1 MHEALSVR
9 PVRQRKALWW
19 LTEGTSAGMARRKA
33 LLAYL
38 FLLPTILGILVF
50 TAGPVLFSLGLSLF
64 SWDVISPPSFV
75 GMANYQQFLVD
86 PEGLKS
92 FGNTAIYVVLDVT
105 LQLVVGLILALAMQ
119 RKMRAWLRYLFRSA
133 FFLPLIASG
142 AAVSIV
148 MGFLFNQ
155 DLGAVNYYLRLV
167 HLPSIPWLTSASW
180 AMVTVVLTSVWQ
192 QMGFTFLV
200 FTGGLG
206 TISADVLDAADVDG
220 AGGVA
225 PLVVCDTADVKPNH
239 SLRGCGWGDRGPS
252 GVHGA
257 LCADQRWT
265 RRRHAHGGDD
275 NLSGGVPEP
284 ANRLWIRSCGAAVWR
299 DHGGDGGPVPPQQEL
314 GVLPVAGAHER
325 EREGADALTD
335 ARGPCRS
342 VAPATTIP
350 RAEGDQTC
358 AWAGAPV
365 DRRLHRPGARVVD
378 RYVVAALTGR
388 VVFPAPAV
396 AAAPSR
402 LEQLSG
408 CIQEDSLRHVCAL
421 SLHFLSGG

>member
-220 AGGVA
+220 AGGWRRLWYVTL
-225 PLVVCDTADVKPNH
+225 PMLSPTILFVVVV
-239 SLRGCGWGDRGPS
+239 
-252 GVHGA
+252 GVIGA
-257 LCADQRWT
+257 LQVFT
-265 RRRHAHGGDD
+265 
-275 NLSGGVPEP
+275 EP
-284 ANRLWIRSCGAAVWR
+284 YVLTN
-299 DHGGDGGPVPPQQEL
+299 GGPGDATRTVVMTIYQAAFQNL
-314 GVLPVAGAHER
+314 QIGYGSALAVLLFGVIMVVTAVQFL
-325 EREGADALTD
+325 LS
-335 ARGPCRS
+335 RS
-342 VAPATTIP
+342 
-350 RAEGDQTC
+350 
-358 AWAGAPV
+358 W
-365 DRRLHRPGARVVD
+365 
-378 RYVVAALTGR
+378 
-388 VVFPAPAV
+388 VFY
-396 AAAPSR
+396 
-402 LEQLSG
+402 Q
-408 CIQEDSLRHVCAL
+408 
-421 SLHFLSGG
+421 